1 MCSADD
7 SGDVITVLG
16 NLIDNAVDAAGYD
29 STVAIRLGECA
40 DGGRTIV
47 VEDDGP
53 GVPVPERAKVFEAGV
68 TTKEAEGINS
78 RGFGLAL
85 VQRVARRRG
94 GRAAVSSSAL
104 GGACFV
110 LSGSAQD
117 KRGGTTK
124 AMSAIRTL
132 IIDDDVAVAG
142 IHHGFLLARGGFDVV
157 GMAHTGQQGLDLAAE
172 LGPELVLLDIHL
184 PDMSGLDVLQRLRGR
199 RRPVDVLV
207 ITASR
212 ELDTVRG
219 AMAGGVLHYLVK
231 PFSSQALN
239 ERLDEYV
246 MLREELAAGAA
257 GPLDQASIDRLVA
270 PSRRSAAAETP
281 RDSLPSRSP
290 RASLPCGCPRDSPG
304 PPWTRSSRR

>member
-1 MCSADD
+1 
-7 SGDVITVLG
+7 
-16 NLIDNAVDAAGYD
+16 
-29 STVAIRLGECA
+29 
-40 DGGRTIV
+40 
-47 VEDDGP
+47 
-53 GVPVPERAKVFEAGV
+53 
-68 TTKEAEGINS
+68 
-78 RGFGLAL
+78 
-85 VQRVARRRG
+85 
-94 GRAAVSSSAL
+94 
-104 GGACFV
+104 
-110 LSGSAQD
+110 
-117 KRGGTTK
+117 
-124 AMSAIRTL
+124 MSAIRTL

-157 GMAHTGQQGLDLAAE
+157 AMAHTGQQGIDLAAE

-184 PDMSGLDVLQRLRGR
+184 PDMSGLDVLQRLRAR

-246 MLREELAAGAA
+246 MLRDDLASGAS

-281 RDSLPSRSP
+281 AGQAAQPDQAAVRLPKGLSRPTLDAVIEALKASP
-290 RASLPCGCPRDSPG
+290 EDVSAAGLALQLGLSSNTPQ
-304 PPWTRSSRR
+304 RSAT

>member
-1 MCSADD
+1 
-7 SGDVITVLG
+7 
-16 NLIDNAVDAAGYD
+16 
-29 STVAIRLGECA
+29 
-40 DGGRTIV
+40 
-47 VEDDGP
+47 
-53 GVPVPERAKVFEAGV
+53 
-68 TTKEAEGINS
+68 
-78 RGFGLAL
+78 
-85 VQRVARRRG
+85 
-94 GRAAVSSSAL
+94 
-104 GGACFV
+104 
-110 LSGSAQD
+110 
-117 KRGGTTK
+117 
-124 AMSAIRTL
+124 MSAIRTL

-157 GMAHTGQQGLDLAAE
+157 AMAHTGQQGLDLAAE

-231 PFSSQALN
+231 PFSSQALI

-246 MLREELAAGAA
+246 MLREELASGAA

-270 PSRRSAAAETP
+270 PSRRAAVAEPPAGQSAQPVPPGQPAVRLPKGLSRPTLDAVIEALKASPEDVSAAGLALQLGLSRVSARRYLEYLVVHGHARLTP
-281 RDSLPSRSP
+281 RYGAAGRPENRYL
-290 RASLPCGCPRDSPG
+290 
-304 PPWTRSSRR
+304 WRR

>member
-1 MCSADD
+1 
-7 SGDVITVLG
+7 
-16 NLIDNAVDAAGYD
+16 
-29 STVAIRLGECA
+29 
-40 DGGRTIV
+40 
-47 VEDDGP
+47 
-53 GVPVPERAKVFEAGV
+53 
-68 TTKEAEGINS
+68 
-78 RGFGLAL
+78 
-85 VQRVARRRG
+85 
-94 GRAAVSSSAL
+94 
-104 GGACFV
+104 
-110 LSGSAQD
+110 
-117 KRGGTTK
+117 
-124 AMSAIRTL
+124 MSAIRTL

-157 GMAHTGQQGLDLAAE
+157 AMAHTGQQGIDLAAE

-184 PDMSGLDVLQRLRGR
+184 PDMSGLDVLQRLRAR

-246 MLREELAAGAA
+246 MLRDDLASGAS

-281 RDSLPSRSP
+281 AGQCRPARPGRRTAAQGTVAPHPGRGHRGTEGQSGGRLGGRPGAATGPVPGQRPPLPRVP
-290 RASLPCGCPRDSPG
+290 
-304 PPWTRSSRR
+304 RSSRPCPADAPLRSRGPAGEPLPLAPLSMSGSWRQH

>member
-1 MCSADD
+1 
-7 SGDVITVLG
+7 
-16 NLIDNAVDAAGYD
+16 
-29 STVAIRLGECA
+29 
-40 DGGRTIV
+40 
-47 VEDDGP
+47 
-53 GVPVPERAKVFEAGV
+53 
-68 TTKEAEGINS
+68 
-78 RGFGLAL
+78 
-85 VQRVARRRG
+85 
-94 GRAAVSSSAL
+94 
-104 GGACFV
+104 
-110 LSGSAQD
+110 
-117 KRGGTTK
+117 
-124 AMSAIRTL
+124 MSAIRTL

-157 GMAHTGQQGLDLAAE
+157 AMAHTGQQGLDLAAE

-231 PFSSQALN
+231 PFSSQALI

-246 MLREELAAGAA
+246 MLREELASGAA

-270 PSRRSAAAETP
+270 PSRRPAAAETP
-281 RDSLPSRSP
+281 AGQSAEPLARLPKGLSRP
-290 RASLPCGCPRDSPG
+290 TLDAVIEALRASPEDVSAAGLAVELGLSRVSARRYLEYLVIHGFARLTPRYGAAGRPENRYL
-304 PPWTRSSRR
+304 WKR

>member
-1 MCSADD
+1 
-7 SGDVITVLG
+7 
-16 NLIDNAVDAAGYD
+16 
-29 STVAIRLGECA
+29 
-40 DGGRTIV
+40 
-47 VEDDGP
+47 
-53 GVPVPERAKVFEAGV
+53 
-68 TTKEAEGINS
+68 
-78 RGFGLAL
+78 
-85 VQRVARRRG
+85 
-94 GRAAVSSSAL
+94 
-104 GGACFV
+104 
-110 LSGSAQD
+110 
-117 KRGGTTK
+117 
-124 AMSAIRTL
+124 MSAIRTL

-157 GMAHTGQQGLDLAAE
+157 AMAHTGQQGLDLAAE

-212 ELDTVRG
+212 EIDTVRG

-231 PFSSQALN
+231 PFSSQALI

-281 RDSLPSRSP
+281 AGQAGQTEPPGQPVLRLPKGLSRPTLDAVIEALKASP
-290 RASLPCGCPRDSPG
+290 EDVSAAGLALQLGLSRVSARRYLEYLVIHGHARLTPRYGAAGRPENRYL
-304 PPWTRSSRR
+304 WRR

>member
-1 MCSADD
+1 
-7 SGDVITVLG
+7 
-16 NLIDNAVDAAGYD
+16 
-29 STVAIRLGECA
+29 
-40 DGGRTIV
+40 
-47 VEDDGP
+47 
-53 GVPVPERAKVFEAGV
+53 
-68 TTKEAEGINS
+68 
-78 RGFGLAL
+78 
-85 VQRVARRRG
+85 
-94 GRAAVSSSAL
+94 
-104 GGACFV
+104 
-110 LSGSAQD
+110 
-117 KRGGTTK
+117 
-124 AMSAIRTL
+124 MSAIRTL

-157 GMAHTGQQGLDLAAE
+157 AMAHTGQQGIDLAAE

-184 PDMSGLDVLQRLRGR
+184 PDMSGLDVLQRLRAR

-246 MLREELAAGAA
+246 MLRDDLASGGA

-270 PSRRSAAAETP
+270 PSRRSAVAETP
-281 RDSLPSRSP
+281 AGQS
-290 RASLPCGCPRDSPG
+290 AQPG
-304 PPWTRSSRR
+304 PGQAALRLPKGLSRPTLDAVVEALKASPEDVSAAGLALQLGLSRVSARRYLEYLVVHGHARLTPRYGAAGRPENRYLWRR